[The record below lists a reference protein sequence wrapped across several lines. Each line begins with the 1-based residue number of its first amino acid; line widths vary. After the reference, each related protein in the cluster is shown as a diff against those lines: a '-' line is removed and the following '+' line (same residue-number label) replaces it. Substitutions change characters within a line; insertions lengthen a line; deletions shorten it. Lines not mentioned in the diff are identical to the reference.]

1 MKVLI
6 AYDNS
11 AFSEAALRDL
21 AYAGLPRDT
30 EARILH
36 VSERHI
42 DPVSEAVAEDACI
55 RLQAQFRSWNVQVE
69 TATGYPSEM
78 ILKRARQW
86 PADLIVMGTHG
97 RSGLKRLVLGSVST
111 AVSRSAECSVR
122 ITRSL
127 ENRRHEGVRLILAH
141 DGSPEAGAAVDE
153 VCRRSW
159 PEGTEARVVSVVQQL
174 VTTRADE
181 MAGIA
186 GAVRGINVEEHHWM
200 EFLGEEAD
208 RKLIDAGIAASYHLA
223 EGDPTDTLLKEAR
236 TWDSDTVFMGARAHN
251 PLERLLVGS
260 VSSSVIAQAGWIRF
274 AQIRKAP
281 GTSLS
286 I

>member
-11 AFSEAALRDL
+11 NFSEAALRDL
-21 AYAGLPRDT
+21 PYAGLPKDT
-30 EARILH
+30 EARIFH
-36 VSERHI
+36 VTERPI
-42 DPVSEAVAEDACI
+42 DPISEAVAEDACI
-55 RLQAQFRSWNVQVE
+55 RLQAQFRSWNVQIE
-69 TATGYPSEM
+69 TATGNPSEM
-78 ILKRARQW
+78 VLKRARQW
-86 PADLIVMGTHG
+86 SADLIVMGTHG

-111 AVSRSAECSVR
+111 AVSRNAECSVR
-122 ITRSL
+122 ISRS

-159 PEGTEARVVSVVQQL
+159 PEGTEARVVSVVQAL
-174 VTTRADE
+174 VTTHADE

-186 GAVRGINVEEHHWM
+186 ATVRGINVEEHHWM

-208 RKLIDAGIAASYHLA
+208 QKLIQAGIPASYHLS
-223 EGDPTDTLLKEAR
+223 EGDPTDRLLNEAR
-236 TWDSDTVFMGARAHN
+236 SWNADTVFMGARAHN

-260 VSSSVIAQAGWIRF
+260 VSASVIAQAPCTVEIVRPF
-274 AQIRKAP
+274 R
-281 GTSLS
+281 S
-286 I
+286 